1 MLEEVKAKLIKH
13 PEYRERRKKAEFVA
27 RWLRLKYP
35 TILGSI
41 EKVKTIEDMVDEVI
55 NVERYWRKV
64 LQENPELRGK
74 DYQSKKAVE
83 EEKMLDLGY
92 HPFHHTDTKKLDT
105 L

>member
-1 MLEEVKAKLIKH
+1 MLEEVKSKLIKH
-13 PEYRERRKKAEFVA
+13 PEYRERHKKAEFVA

-41 EKVKTIEDMVDEVI
+41 ERLKTIEDMVDEVI

-64 LQENPELRGK
+64 LQEHPELRGK

-83 EEKMLDLGY
+83 EEKMLELGY
-92 HPFHHTDTKKLDT
+92 HPFHHTDIKKGKT